1 MITLKATIRQEK
13 DHLKDLREKGFIPAV
28 LYGEG
33 LKNINFSVEE
43 RPFSIAFK
51 EIGETSTLELD
62 IAGKKYQAL
71 IHQTTYDPL
80 SEKIIHLDFF
90 HPSLKKKITAE
101 VPLVFIGEPP
111 AVKDLGGILEKELTS
126 LAIKGLVKDMPHEI
140 KVDLSS
146 LKAFGDKI
154 VVGDLNIPNEVETE
168 HNEKDNIV
176 VHIAEPRKEPEP
188 EEKKP
193 VEETTEGA
201 PETATQEE
209 SNKEKKEEK
218 AKPKK

>member
-1 MITLKATIRQEK
+1 MISLKATIRQEK
-13 DHLKDLREKGFIPAV
+13 NHLKDLRQKGFIPAV

-33 LKNINFSVEE
+33 LKNINLSVEE
-43 RPFSIAFK
+43 KPFLIAFK
-51 EIGETSTLELD
+51 EIGETSTLELN
-62 IAGKKYQAL
+62 IESKKYQAL

-80 SEKIIHLDFF
+80 SGKIIHLDFF
-90 HPSLKKKITAE
+90 HPSLKKKIIAE
-101 VPLVFIGEPP
+101 VPLSFIGEPP

-154 VVGDLNIPNEVETE
+154 IIGDLNIPKEVEIE

-176 VHIAEPRKEPEP
+176 VHIAEPRKEEVEP
-188 EEKKP
+188 TPTPVTGEVEVTEENAQGGEK
-193 VEETTEGA
+193 
-201 PETATQEE
+201 
-209 SNKEKKEEK
+209 SDKKEEVAEK
-218 AKPKK
+218 NK